1 MSTHDDDPADDL
13 RQSAQKIWLAGLGA
27 LAVAEEEGTRL
38 FNRLV
43 DRGSAYQGE
52 ARERAQETG
61 EAAKE
66 ATKTAARGA
75 RDAAREV
82 QDAFDRSMERLFHR
96 TGVPSRDEI
105 QRLTRKVEELNA
117 KIAAME
123 GRRGGPEPIVTPP
136 PVTDLVP
143 TDEDDPVEGG

>member
-1 MSTHDDDPADDL
+1 MKHDDDPTDDL

-27 LAVAEEEGTRL
+27 LAVAEEEGTKL

-43 DRGSAYQGE
+43 DRGSTYESE
-52 ARERAQETG
+52 AKERAQETG

-66 ATKTAARGA
+66 GAKTAARTA
-75 RDAAREV
+75 RDAARDV
-82 QDAFDRSMERLFHR
+82 QDAFDRSMERLFQR

-105 QRLTRKVEELNA
+105 HRLTEKVEELNA

-123 GRRGGPEPIVTPP
+123 ARRSAPEPVVEPIVTPA

-143 TDEDDPVEGG
+143 TDDDE

>member
-1 MSTHDDDPADDL
+1 MKHDDPADDL

-27 LAVAEEEGTRL
+27 LAVAEQEGTKL

-43 DRGSAYQGE
+43 DRGAAYESEG
-52 ARERAQETG
+52 RERAKETG

-66 ATKTAARGA
+66 GAKAAARSA

-82 QDAFDRSMERLFHR
+82 QDAFERSMERLLQR

-105 QRLTRKVEELNA
+105 QRLTAKVEELNA

-123 GRRGGPEPIVTPP
+123 ARRAGAEPIVTPP

-143 TDEDDPVEGG
+143 TEDES